1 MEGERRKYK
10 DAFVGVAEELCG
22 RTSGK
27 GGTPRSR
34 NQGWWTEE
42 VAKAV
47 GEKREAWKM
56 IECMKDRGEQPPIS
70 LKHLYGQKKKA
81 ARRAVDRARRSM
93 EEELYRKLDE
103 DGGKK
108 MIFKMARDRTEDGR
122 DVKRGAVIK
131 DNNGRFITES
141 KEVLR
146 IWAAN
151 VKELLNGKGT
161 ASCLELPS
169 SVRREVEVEEI
180 GQEEV
185 ETAIHKMKKGKAA
198 GADEVRLEM
207 LEMAGEVGVKWTGRL
222 LNVCMQEGRI
232 PKEWR
237 MGLIVPIWKRK
248 GDVHDPGKYRGITLL
263 SQVLKLLERVLDAR
277 IRRRVEG
284 DFGEEQQGYRKGRG
298 TADGMY
304 VLRQMVEKRLE
315 VQGSMALGFVD
326 LEKAFDTVP
335 REMVMATLRWM
346 GVPEAEVR
354 MVEGT
359 YEKTTARVVVG
370 EGASEEFEVNIG
382 LRQGSVLSP
391 LLFIAVLDLIS
402 RKTVEKDA
410 MKKLLYADD
419 LALVANDKT
428 GATGDNGGV
437 ERFVYQTRAETQ
449 PREDGSAAHRP
460 PEGRA
465 GHRAGGKETDTT
477 GQFRVPRRG
486 SVRRR
491 EDGERGTSKSTG
503 RRERVEIC

>member
-1 MEGERRKYK
+1 M
-10 DAFVGVAEELCG
+10 
-22 RTSGK
+22 
-27 GGTPRSR
+27 
-34 NQGWWTEE
+34 
-42 VAKAV
+42 
-47 GEKREAWKM
+47 
-56 IECMKDRGEQPPIS
+56 
-70 LKHLYGQKKKA
+70 
-81 ARRAVDRARRSM
+81 DRARRSM

-131 DNNGRFITES
+131 DNSGRLITES

-151 VKELLNGKGT
+151 FKELLNGNGA

-180 GQEEV
+180 RQEEV
-185 ETAIHKMKKGKAA
+185 ETAMHKMKKGKAT
-198 GADEVRLEM
+198 GTDEVRLEM
-207 LEMAGEVGVKWTGRL
+207 LEMAGDVGVKWTGRL

-277 IRRRVEG
+277 IRRRVEC
-284 DFGEEQQGYRKGRG
+284 DFGEEQQGFMKGRG

-315 VQGSMALGFVD
+315 VQGSIALGFVD

-346 GVPEAEVR
+346 GIPEAEVT
-354 MVEGT
+354 EGD
-359 YEKTTARVVVG
+359 
-370 EGASEEFEVNIG
+370 SEEFEVNIG

-402 RKTVEKDA
+402 RRTVVKDA

-419 LALVANDKT
+419 LALVANRSYMRHWRR
-428 GATGDNGGV
+428 
-437 ERFVYQTRAETQ
+437 ERAIYQTRAE
-449 PREDGSAAHRP
+449 H
-460 PEGRA
+460 
-465 GHRAGGKETDTT
+465 
-477 GQFRVPRRG
+477 
-486 SVRRR
+486 
-491 EDGERGTSKSTG
+491 
-503 RRERVEIC
+503 